1 MAFQRVQT
9 AQGLYWLIEA
19 IQLILRNPAPF
30 ALMGLLVG
38 VIAMVPLLGSLA
50 LVVLG
55 PALYG
60 GIMYAAREQQAG
72 RRADFQH
79 LFQAFREE
87 GKLPRMMMLCL
98 PGVAA
103 GVVIVVLAVM
113 FFGGALLG
121 AGLSSGNSS
130 ASPALGAGL
139 GAGALVF
146 MLVALAVGLASFAL
160 TFFATPRV
168 MLESADPVAAMKDSL
183 QACLANL
190 TAVAFYLLVLVAAV
204 FALSFLLAMIPVL
217 GQLVL
222 MTALVPVVSVA
233 GFVAWRQVYRQAIT
247 QELPPAN
254 PPPPPSVEA

>member
-1 MAFQRVQT
+1 MASQRVP
-9 AQGLYWLIEA
+9 AGNGLQWLIEA
-19 IQLILRNPAPF
+19 VQLILANPAPF
-30 ALMGLLVG
+30 ALMGLLIG
-38 VIAMVPLLGSLA
+38 VIAMVPLLGGLA

-72 RRADFQH
+72 RKADFQH

-87 GKLPRMMMLCL
+87 GKLPKMMMLCL

-103 GVVIVVLAVM
+103 GVVIAVLVVAA
-113 FFGGALLG
+113 FGGALLG
-121 AGLSSGNSS
+121 AGLSSGSSS
-130 ASPALGAGL
+130 APALGVGM
-139 GAGALVF
+139 GAGALVV
-146 MLVALAVGLASFAL
+146 MLIALAVGLASFAL

-168 MLESADPVAAMKDSL
+168 MLESADPVAAMKDSA
-183 QACLANL
+183 QACLDNVG
-190 TAVAFYLLVLVAAV
+190 AVAIYLVVLVGAV
-204 FALSFLLAMIPVL
+204 LALSMLLGLIPVL

-222 MTALVPVVSVA
+222 MTALIPVVSVA